1 MDMYNDCKGC
11 KQTASDCAKD
21 KLEPAIVMDECV
33 EAVVVQN
40 EVMIQWLRRM

>member
-11 KQTASDCAKD
+11 KQTANDCAKD
-21 KLEPAIVMDECV
+21 KSEPAISMDERV

-40 EVMIQWLRRM
+40 EVMIGKDVNI